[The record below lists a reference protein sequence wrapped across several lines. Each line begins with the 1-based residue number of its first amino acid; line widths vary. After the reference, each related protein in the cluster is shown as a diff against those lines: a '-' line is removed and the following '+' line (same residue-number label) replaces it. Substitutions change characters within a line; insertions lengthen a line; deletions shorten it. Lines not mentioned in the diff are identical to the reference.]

1 MLLSSS
7 VETEGRMLVGET
19 IDMESGVCAVIDDAL
34 LRFRGRTLI
43 SGSEVVDF
51 LLDLRIAVDVEARLG
66 ALLLPAPS

>member
-1 MLLSSS
+1 
-7 VETEGRMLVGET
+7 MLVGET
-19 IDMESGVCAVIDDAL
+19 IDMGPAVCAVIDDAL

-66 ALLLPAPS
+66 ALLLPLPG